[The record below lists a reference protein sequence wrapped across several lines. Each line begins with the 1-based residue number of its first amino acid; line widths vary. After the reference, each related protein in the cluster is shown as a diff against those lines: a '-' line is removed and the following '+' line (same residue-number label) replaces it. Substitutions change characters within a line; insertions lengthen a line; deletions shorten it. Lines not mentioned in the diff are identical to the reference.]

1 METCNEIH
9 NLKNM
14 NNGDTTY
21 VSAFVK
27 LILPYSIIQSIDVP
41 TPCIYLI
48 RRYFHIQVNQA
59 VTGGIPA
66 VYEDVPKIRT
76 DRDKSKK

>member
-1 METCNEIH
+1 METFCNEIH
-9 NLKNM
+9 NLRNM

-21 VSAFVK
+21 VSAFIK

-41 TPCIYLI
+41 ALVYNQLH
-48 RRYFHIQVNQA
+48 YVHIQVNQV
-59 VTGGIPA
+59 VTGDIPA